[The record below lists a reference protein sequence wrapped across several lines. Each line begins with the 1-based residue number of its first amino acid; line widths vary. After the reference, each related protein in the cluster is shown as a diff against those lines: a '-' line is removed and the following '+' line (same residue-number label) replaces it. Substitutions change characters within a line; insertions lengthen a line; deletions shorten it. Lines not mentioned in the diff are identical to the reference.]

1 LIRRALAENPDS
13 AESHANLASVL
24 QASGRHDAAIACY
37 EQALVLNPAFAE
49 ASRGLAS
56 TLQTLKQREGDPG
69 AAAKGTRDLLHHR
82 QP

>member
-1 LIRRALAENPDS
+1 MIRRALAENPDS
-13 AESHANLASVL
+13 AESHANLASGL

-56 TLQTLKQREGDPG
+56 MLQTLKQREGDPG
-69 AAAKGTRDLLHHR
+69 AAAKGARDLLHHR